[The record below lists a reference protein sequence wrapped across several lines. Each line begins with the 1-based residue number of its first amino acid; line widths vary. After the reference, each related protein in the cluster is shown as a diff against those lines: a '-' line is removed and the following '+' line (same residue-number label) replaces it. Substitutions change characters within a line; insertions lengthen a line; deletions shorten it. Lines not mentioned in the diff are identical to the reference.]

1 MMSETP
7 MKDETG
13 QTEVENEVTAEDP
26 AEPATTTETTTTTE
40 GGGGGGPRPDLYR
53 SVPRRFDGSLAI
65 KTRVAGALVGG
76 IIGRGGETIHYIQS
90 SCQVHI
96 STGAKVDRETG
107 KVETFQQWRD
117 VTVTGPLAGITKAY
131 CIISD
136 RLLEKSNR
144 PAGKELTFLF
154 QEAHRGKIEPLLQ
167 KDTKLEQAGCK
178 VNINKDPISVD
189 GSPDVYNSLTLIGN
203 NIDYPIKWICEYI
216 AYAEAAANGQPV
228 SEPSCVAEPTP
239 DFSGPLNQGYPGAQS
254 PAKAGTGWAQ
264 GGGGW
269 ASGGAGYGRGG
280 PRGYGPDRGFGGGGR
295 GGPYGGGGYGG
306 GGGGGGYGGGGPRGF
321 NEPRHDYGN
330 PSGPR
335 GFNHGYDMNM
345 GRGRGGRRDFG
356 GGGGWIEGR
365 WGRDRGDRGKPI
377 VRIGVPNGNVG
388 AIMGDRGETIQRLQR
403 EHKSHITIPK
413 KCPGYTTR
421 LCKISGNTESIAET
435 CVEIATLIHE
445 DRKKD
450 DRVNEDDQKRFTIL
464 LPPSNCRFRDPS
476 PFGNDNIIVRRKIVD
491 IFEGTREAFILEGD
505 DIDDGIRLAVRFS
518 IYMGEL
524 E

>member
-1 MMSETP
+1 
-7 MKDETG
+7 MKDETETG
-13 QTEVENEVTAEDP
+13 QTDVENEVTAEDP
-26 AEPATTTETTTTTE
+26 AEPASTETSLTE
-40 GGGGGGPRPDLYR
+40 GGGPRPDLYR

-178 VNINKDPISVD
+178 VNINKDPISVH
-189 GSPDVYNSLTLIGN
+189 GTPDVYNSLTLVGN

-216 AYAEAAANGQPV
+216 AYAEAAFNGQPV
-228 SEPSCVAEPTP
+228 SEPSCAAEPTP
-239 DFSGPLNQGYPGAQS
+239 DFSGPLNQGLDSS
-254 PAKAGTGWAQ
+254 PRNQ

-280 PRGYGPDRGFGGGGR
+280 PRGYGPDRGFGGGR
-295 GGPYGGGGYGG
+295 GGPYGGGGGG
-306 GGGGGGYGGGGPRGF
+306 GYGGGYGGGGPRGF

-335 GFNHGYDMNM
+335 GFNQGYDSHRQM
-345 GRGRGGRRDFG
+345 GRGRGGG
-356 GGGGWIEGR
+356 GGGGGSWIEGR

-435 CVEIATLIHE
+435 CVDIATLIHE

-464 LPPSNCRFRDPS
+464 LPPSNCRFKDPK
-476 PFGNDNIIVRRKIVD
+476 PFGTRNIIVRRKIVD